1 MFCAIVSESGSK
13 TDEGSNFAFIIP
25 DINHLPSEQRCMYL
39 LVAEVFDSRT
49 MGMEVDWLYWFRET
63 SGSTW
68 TSLSHHFKVHLVNRD
83 CFAVIIL

>member
-49 MGMEVDWLYWFRET
+49 MGMEVD
-63 SGSTW
+63 
-68 TSLSHHFKVHLVNRD
+68 
-83 CFAVIIL
+83 